1 MTWLLRAISAA
12 VARAAIVA
20 AAIALSLVVTPLA
33 MALPGDPGFTATSP
47 ADGVALPIDPGG
59 IGVAYTCP
67 VYRTYDAGG
76 GFVAYGGP
84 KDYGVSFA
92 SSPTVGPDGR
102 LADPVGLDNGHA
114 VPGEQDSCQSAL
126 DPGGASPRPQETPGT
141 YYWQVW
147 RICTGCPLSYETG
160 PVLRFTLGSSA
171 RPVLKLPARVY
182 GGYPVIATVSG
193 GGLANGSVVTL
204 ERFRA
209 GAWSRVAA
217 DTLVGDQAE
226 ITVSLPKGSQ
236 RVRVTATAGSQ
247 TLASPE
253 VKRTVRG
260 TGGSRTR
267 LTAGAYRGTTGPGT
281 RSASFRV
288 QGRTLRGFRA
298 FVPMLCPSLPA
309 GQFTTQIGSAS
320 IARIRVAPD
329 GGFVGVATP
338 RSDTAIRVR
347 GRLVGSKLTGGRVEL
362 SVGTCSGST
371 SFRVRHA

>member
-1 MTWLLRAISAA
+1 M
-12 VARAAIVA
+12 
-20 AAIALSLVVTPLA
+20 
-33 MALPGDPGFTATSP
+33 
-47 ADGVALPIDPGG
+47 
-59 IGVAYTCP
+59 
-67 VYRTYDAGG
+67 
-76 GFVAYGGP
+76 
-84 KDYGVSFA
+84 
-92 SSPTVGPDGR
+92 
-102 LADPVGLDNGHA
+102 N
-114 VPGEQDSCQSAL
+114 
-126 DPGGASPRPQETPGT
+126 PGGASPRPQETPGT

-147 RICTGCPLSYETG
+147 RLCTGCADGYETG
-160 PVLRFTLGSSA
+160 PVLSFTLGSSA

-193 GGLANGSVVTL
+193 GGLADGSAVTV

-209 GAWSRVAA
+209 GAWSRVAS

-247 TLASPE
+247 RLVSPE

-260 TGGSRTR
+260 AGGTRTR
-267 LTAGAYRGTTGPGT
+267 LTPGNYRGTTGPGT

-288 QGRTLRGFRA
+288 EGRTLRGFKA

-309 GQFTTQIGSAS
+309 GQFTTQIGTAS

-338 RSDTAIRVR
+338 GATPRSACAAGWSAR
-347 GRLVGSKLTGGRVEL
+347 S
-362 SVGTCSGST
+362 
-371 SFRVRHA
+371 